1 MTLAFD
7 PPPAADSLISRLDP
21 RWRLAGLTIAAI
33 AAAVP
38 RTIPA
43 AAVACAGATLLA
55 VAARLPTRWV
65 LRRYAALGLFLGP
78 FVVLL
83 PILQGGE
90 GVRLAGLVSLKGLAV
105 VTIALVLLGTAP
117 LPTTLHAAQRLRVPR
132 VLVQV
137 ALLSYRYVFVL
148 TDELGRLRRALRVR
162 GFRARPNRRTYQTAG
177 HVVGTLLLRG
187 AERAEGVARAMRC
200 RAFDGRYRSL
210 AEFRTRVTDVVFFVL
225 MCLVA
230 IAIISIDLAG

>member
-7 PPPAADSLISRLDP
+7 PPPAADSPLSRLDP
-21 RWRLAGLTIAAI
+21 RWRLAGLIVAAA

-43 AAVACAGATLLA
+43 AAGAFAGAITLA
-55 VAARLPTRWV
+55 VLARLPARWV
-65 LRRYAALGLFLGP
+65 FRRYAALALFLGP
-78 FVVLL
+78 FIVLL
-83 PILQGGE
+83 PILQGIE
-90 GVRLAGLVSLKGLAV
+90 GARLAALVTLKGLAV

-117 LPTTLHAAQRLRVPR
+117 LPTTLHAAQRMRVPV

-137 ALLSYRYVFVL
+137 ALLSYRYVYVL

-162 GFRARPNRRTYQTAG
+162 GFCARPNRRTYRTAG
-177 HVVGTLLLRG
+177 HVVGTMLLRG

-210 AEFRTRVTDVVFFVL
+210 AEFRTGVGDVMFFV
-225 MCLVA
+225 VVVVGGA
-230 IAIISIDLAG
+230 AVIASDFVK